1 MSTGCGG
8 LPPLSMQGTKMRI
21 FSVSLLFG
29 RCGVYYIRYGFG
41 EKPGAAR
48 RQVMISQATCSRV
61 IARALSGGGTFAEL
75 FFEDSHNFSMI
86 LRSGRIENAASS
98 RPRGAGI
105 RIYDGLRSIYVYTC
119 DISEAGLLRA
129 AERAAAAVTD
139 TPGRGRDI
147 VLTSSVHADI
157 HPVGRHVLSVPAA
170 RRAGLLRAVDG
181 AARAVDSR
189 ISQVTAGLF
198 SREQHVLIANSEGLY
213 TGDTRVYTRL
223 SCSAVASDGAENQTG
238 AENPGALMGFELFDS
253 RVDPEAVGRHAAKT
267 AVTMLTAPYCR
278 AGEMPVVIAG
288 GFGGVI
294 FHEACGHSLEA
305 TSVAPGMSEFCGKL
319 GQQIAA
325 PCVTAIDDGTM
336 PGEWGSENIDDE
348 GTPTTHLTLIE
359 NGVLKNYMVDRLNGL
374 KMGMAPTGNA
384 RRESYAYAPTSRMRN
399 TFIAAG
405 QDDEEEMIRTMG
417 DGLYAAQMGG
427 GSVNPATGEFN
438 FAVQE
443 GYLVQDGKI
452 TTPVRGA
459 SLIGKGAQILM
470 RIDRVGRNM
479 TMGQGMCGSLSGSV
493 PTNVGQPTIRVSSLT
508 VGGK

>member
-1 MSTGCGG
+1 M
-8 LPPLSMQGTKMRI
+8 PA
-21 FSVSLLFG
+21 G
-29 RCGVYYIRYGFG
+29 RR
-41 EKPGAAR
+41 A
-48 RQVMISQATCSRV
+48 QV
-61 IARALSGGGTFAEL
+61 
-75 FFEDSHNFSMI
+75 
-86 LRSGRIENAASS
+86 
-98 RPRGAGI
+98 
-105 RIYDGLRSIYVYTC
+105 
-119 DISEAGLLRA
+119 LRA
-129 AERAAAAVTD
+129 AD
-139 TPGRGRDI
+139 
-147 VLTSSVHADI
+147 S
-157 HPVGRHVLSVPAA
+157 
-170 RRAGLLRAVDG
+170 

-189 ISQVTAGLF
+189 ITQVTAGLL

-223 SCSAVASDGAENQTG
+223 LCSAVASDGTENQTG
-238 AENPGALMGFELFDS
+238 TDNPGALMGFELFET
-253 RVDPEAVGRHAAKT
+253 RVDPEAVGRKAAQT

-319 GQQIAA
+319 GQAIAA

-348 GTPTTHLTLIE
+348 GTPTTRLVLIE

-399 TFIAAG
+399 TFIAPG
-405 QDDEEEMIRTMG
+405 NDDEQEMIRTMG

-470 RIDRVGRNM
+470 RIDRVGKTM

-493 PTNVGQPTIRVSSLT
+493 PTNVGQPTIRVSLLT